1 MDQEDNK
8 KEVTLDD
15 LAMMVQGGFDDIE
28 KRMVTK
34 EDAKN
39 FLTKDD
45 AKDFLTKE
53 DAKKFA
59 TKDDLKSLATKTDL
73 QGLRSELNT
82 RAGELKESLVEV
94 KTELAKISTRTKE
107 DTDAYG
113 VDIVQIKSRLV
124 VLEHRGGITA

>member
-34 EDAKN
+34 
-39 FLTKDD
+39 DD
-45 AKDFLTKE
+45 AKDFLTKD

-113 VDIVQIKSRLV
+113 VDIVKIKSRLV
-124 VLEHRGGITA
+124 VLEH